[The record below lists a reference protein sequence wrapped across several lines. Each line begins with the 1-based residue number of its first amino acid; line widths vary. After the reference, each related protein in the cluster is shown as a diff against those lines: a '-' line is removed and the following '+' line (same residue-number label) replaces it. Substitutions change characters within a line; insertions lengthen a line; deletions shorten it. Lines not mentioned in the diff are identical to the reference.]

1 MIKKEGD
8 NLKRVIVCSPESEY
22 FRVENFKVHNITDI
36 PDENRA
42 REQHNEL
49 KAILEDFGSEV
60 INIPE
65 LNNHPNSVFTRD
77 TAVCTPEGY
86 IELRMG
92 LPSRRGEEDW
102 MSEFLSSLG
111 YHRAGT
117 IEEPGTVEGG
127 DVILRDRVAFIGKSR
142 RTNKKGI
149 KQISGLLKKMQYE
162 IRVANVPSTYLH
174 LGGAMSVLGRGYILC
189 CKGVF
194 PEDFFNGFKV
204 IEVHSQ
210 TFVSGNVIT
219 LGNEEIIAEAS
230 NIEATQKLKQNGFTV
245 HRIDLLEFIKGTGG
259 PSCLIMPLERG
270 QMKPQ
275 INTDK
280 NTHHPKNRHRLTQI
294 STD

>member
-1 MIKKEGD
+1 MLSSEGD
-8 NLKRVIVCSPESEY
+8 RLLRVVVCSPETEY
-22 FRVENFKVHNITDI
+22 FQIGNLEEHNITQI
-36 PDENRA
+36 SNREKA
-42 REQHNEL
+42 KRQHNSL
-49 KAILEDFGSEV
+49 KSRLRHSGARV

-65 LNNHPNSVFTRD
+65 LPGHPNSVFTRD

-102 MSEFLSSLG
+102 MAEFLSSLG

-127 DVILRDRVAFIGKSR
+127 DVILRDRVAFIGSSR

-149 KQISGLLKKMQYE
+149 KQISALLKKMQYE

-174 LGGAMSVLGRGYILC
+174 LGGAMSILGRGYILC

-194 PEDFFNGFKV
+194 PEAFLNGFKV

-219 LGNEEIIAEAS
+219 LGNEEIIAEVS
-230 NIEATQKLKQNGFTV
+230 NVEATQKLKQNGFTV
-245 HRIDLLEFIKGTGG
+245 HVIDLSEFIKGTGG

-270 QMKPQ
+270 
-275 INTDK
+275 
-280 NTHHPKNRHRLTQI
+280 
-294 STD
+294 